1 MVKLARKAAAL
12 ARIEWAARV
21 TATRLV
27 RNYRDVQQRKNMY
40 YVVIW

>member
-1 MVKLARKAAAL
+1 MVELARKAAAL
-12 ARIEWAARV
+12 VRIEWAARV

-27 RNYRDVQQRKNMY
+27 RNYHDVQQHKNRY